1 MMDPAHSRAT
11 EDESANYM
19 MSVSDIMSALLFVFI
34 ITLMAFV
41 LNFQQAHS
49 ELEDTLG
56 RYTGLEDLRERMLKE
71 IERELE
77 ARNIEVAVD
86 YKQGVLR
93 LDERAIRFESSK
105 SELQGPAAENARLIA
120 AVLNSVLPCYTALS
134 KAKASAL
141 NCRSET
147 LNTLESVF
155 VEGHTDNVPMLR
167 NGEDHN
173 WDLSAQRAIRT
184 YREFL
189 VAESGLASL
198 FNTRNQPVFSVTGY
212 GDSRPVPGHEYEK
225 PTSDPRNRRID
236 LRFIMETPDSSSPQV
251 LQKVSAESDE

>member
-1 MMDPAHSRAT
+1 MDSPRSRAT
-11 EDESANYM
+11 EDESASYM

-49 ELEDTLG
+49 QLEDTLG

-77 ARNIEVAVD
+77 SRDIEVAVD

-120 AVLNSVLPCYTALS
+120 AVLNSLLPCYTALS
-134 KAKASAL
+134 EARARAL
-141 NCRSET
+141 NCRPET

-189 VAESGLASL
+189 VTEPGLASL
-198 FNTRNQPVFSVTGY
+198 FNTRRQPIFSVTGY
-212 GDSRPVPGHEYEK
+212 GDSRPVPGHEHDD
-225 PTSDPRNRRID
+225 PTADPRNRRID
-236 LRFIMETPDSSSPQV
+236 LRFIMETPDSSAPEV
-251 LQKVSAESDE
+251 IGKVGAGSGE

>member
-1 MMDPAHSRAT
+1 MDPARSRAT
-11 EDESANYM
+11 EDESSNYM

-56 RYTGLEDLRERMLKE
+56 RYTGLEDLREQMLKE
-71 IERELE
+71 IEQELE
-77 ARNIEVAVD
+77 ARDIEVAVD

-93 LDERAIRFESSK
+93 LDERAIRFELAS
-105 SELQGPAAENARLIA
+105 SELRGQATENARLIA
-120 AVLNSVLPCYTALS
+120 TVLNSVLPCYTALPD
-134 KAKASAL
+134 ARASAL
-141 NCRSET
+141 NCAPET
-147 LNTLESVF
+147 LHTLESVF

-189 VAESGLASL
+189 VAASGLASL

-212 GDSRPVPGHEYEK
+212 GDSRPVPGHEHDV
-225 PTSDPRNRRID
+225 PTADPRNRRID
-236 LRFIMETPDSSSPQV
+236 LRFIMETPDSSAPEV
-251 LQKVSAESDE
+251 LKNISAESGE